1 MTDRPPLVFIFT
13 VTLTGI
19 LANTLVTPAIPAI
32 LDEFDAPPSGA
43 GWLVASGSAAGVAV
57 APVIGIL
64 ADRLG
69 RRTVLTTCLTVFG
82 VFGGLAALAPSFE
95 ILLIARVLQGMG
107 AAGLINLAV
116 VLIGDSWSG
125 AERTR
130 LIGRNSAVLTVGLA
144 GLPLLSGV
152 ITQLTSWRVTFG
164 IFTVALFTAA
174 AAWTILDP
182 HRPPNAPRV
191 SDQVKNAALVLRQPI
206 LIATLSAGFVV
217 FVIIFGL
224 FLTVV
229 PVHLAQEFGLEAGA
243 LGAVIALPALTST
256 LAAFNLGRIT
266 SVFSTRYLVI
276 ASAIGLAVTFA
287 TMGWAGTL
295 VLIVIAALIYG
306 ASEGVLI
313 PLLQDLAVEYTPA
326 EHRASVIAIWVAFVR
341 LGQTVG
347 PLLAGVLIA
356 AVGTGATLV
365 IGAAAAAI
373 ILLIGLV
380 GPFPRTRSP
389 ELH

>member
-1 MTDRPPLVFIFT
+1 MTRRPPLVFIFT

-19 LANTLVTPAIPAI
+19 LSNTLVTPAIPNI

-43 GWLVASGSAAGVAV
+43 GWLVATGSVAGIIV

-69 RRTVLTTCLTVFG
+69 RRVILTTCLTIFG

-95 ILLIARVLQGMG
+95 ILLIARVLQGVG

-116 VLIGDSWSG
+116 VLIGDNWSG
-125 AERTR
+125 PERTR
-130 LIGRNSAVLTVGLA
+130 LIGRNTAVLTIGLA
-144 GLPLLSGV
+144 GLPLISGV
-152 ITQLTSWRVTFG
+152 VTDVASWRVTFG
-164 IFTVALFTAA
+164 IFTVALLTAA
-174 AAWTILDP
+174 AAWTILDTR
-182 HRPPNAPRV
+182 RPTNTPRV
-191 SDQVKNAALVLRQPI
+191 SDQVKSAALVLRQPV

-217 FVIIFGL
+217 FMIIFGL

-229 PVHLAQEFGLEAGA
+229 PVHLAEEFGLEASARGV
-243 LGAVIALPALTST
+243 VIALPALTST

-266 SVFSTRYLVI
+266 SVFSTRYLVVV
-276 ASAIGLAVTFA
+276 SSIGLGITFA

-295 VLIVIAALIYG
+295 VLIVVAALIYG

-326 EHRASVIAIWVAFVR
+326 DHRAAIIAVWVAFVR

-347 PLLAGVLIA
+347 PLVAGVLIG
-356 AVGTGATLV
+356 VMGTGATLV
-365 IGAAAAAI
+365 TGAAAAGI
-373 ILLIGLV
+373 ILLLGLV
-380 GPFPRTRSP
+380 GPFPRARSP
-389 ELH
+389 ELQ

>member
-1 MTDRPPLVFIFT
+1 VTDRPPLVFIFT

-19 LANTLVTPAIPAI
+19 LANTLVTPAIPDI
-32 LDEFDAPPSGA
+32 LAEFDAPASGA
-43 GWLVASGSAAGVAV
+43 GWLVATGSMAGVVV
-57 APVIGIL
+57 APIIGIL
-64 ADRLG
+64 ADRVG

-82 VFGGLAALAPSFE
+82 IFGGLAALAPSFE

-116 VLIGDSWSG
+116 VLIGDNWSG

-130 LIGRNSAVLTVGLA
+130 LIGRNTAVLTVGLA

-152 ITQLTSWRVTFG
+152 VTEVTNWRVTFG

-182 HRPPNAPRV
+182 HRPPYAPRV

-229 PVHLAQEFGLEAGA
+229 PVHLAEEFGLEAGA
-243 LGAVIALPALTST
+243 RGAVIALPALTST

-266 SVFSTRYLVI
+266 LVFSARYLVI
-276 ASAIGLAVTFA
+276 VSSIGLAITFA
-287 TMGWAGTL
+287 TMGLAGTL
-295 VLIVIAALIYG
+295 VLIAIAALIYG
-306 ASEGVLI
+306 VSEGVLI
-313 PLLQDLAVEYTPA
+313 PLLQDLAVEYAPA
-326 EHRASVIAIWVAFVR
+326 EHRAAVIAVWVAFVR

-347 PLLAGVLIA
+347 PLLAGLLIGV
-356 AVGTGATLV
+356 VGTGATLV
-365 IGAAAAAI
+365 IGAAAAGL
-373 ILLIGLV
+373 ILLLGLA
-380 GPFPRTRSP
+380 GPFPRARTPR
-389 ELH
+389 LR